1 MKKYKIET
9 WMNGH
14 WMTPEY
20 AETWREVKQ
29 YARNLKRNKDL
40 CRNFRVHV
48 QVSYTDE
55 YKEFV
60 RQQKE
65 NRGKRKW
72 IFAKLRK
79 SKKTEQSKK

>member
-9 WMNGH
+9 WIHGNWH
-14 WMTPEY
+14 PTEY

-29 YARNLKRNKDL
+29 YTRRLKKNKDL
-40 CRNFRVHV
+40 CRNFYVHV
-48 QVSYTDE
+48 VVSYTDE
-55 YKEFV
+55 YKQFV
-60 RQQKE
+60 REQKE
-65 NRGKRKW
+65 NKRKRKW

>member
-1 MKKYKIET
+1 MKKYKIKT

-14 WMTPEY
+14 WTTPEY

-29 YARNLKRNKDL
+29 CKKRLKKNKDL
-40 CRNFRVHV
+40 CRNFCVYV
-48 QVSYTDE
+48 EVSYTDE

-60 RQQKE
+60 REQKE

-79 SKKTEQSKK
+79 SKKTARLKK